1 MTIELN
7 YKEYGSGKPLLI
19 IHGFMGSLDNWHTL
33 ANQFALQHR
42 VFTIDQR
49 NHGKSPHTENHSIAL
64 MVADLKHFIE
74 SKDLPEVMLLGH
86 SMGGKVVM
94 AFALAYPHLV
104 SKLIIVDIAPR
115 VYKRGHDDVFEAI
128 FSVDLA
134 SIQSRKEAESV
145 METYVADFGTRQF
158 LLKNLERRE
167 DGSYAWKMNLTTLHR
182 DYEEIVK
189 PITSDMPYLGPT
201 LVIKG
206 GNSRYISS
214 LDESDF
220 EQLFPTYQLETIP
233 NAGHWVHAEQPK
245 LFFETVSEFCK

>member
-1 MTIELN
+1 
-7 YKEYGSGKPLLI
+7 
-19 IHGFMGSLDNWHTL
+19 
-33 ANQFALQHR
+33 
-42 VFTIDQR
+42 
-49 NHGKSPHTENHSIAL
+49 
-64 MVADLKHFIE
+64 
-74 SKDLPEVMLLGH
+74 
-86 SMGGKVVM
+86 
-94 AFALAYPHLV
+94 
-104 SKLIIVDIAPR
+104 
-115 VYKRGHDDVFEAI
+115 
-128 FSVDLA
+128 
-134 SIQSRKEAESV
+134 
-145 METYVADFGTRQF
+145 METFVADFGTRQF

-189 PITSDMPYLGPT
+189 PITSEMPYLGPT

-220 EQLFPTYQLETIP
+220 EQLFPAYQLETIP

>member
-19 IHGFMGSLDNWHTL
+19 LHGFMGSLDNWHTL
-33 ANQFALQHR
+33 ANQFAQKYR
-42 VFTIDQR
+42 VYTIDQR
-49 NHGKSPHTENHSIAL
+49 NHGKSPHSENHSIPL
-64 MVADLKHFIE
+64 MVEDLKHFIE
-74 SKDLPEVMLLGH
+74 TKNLEEVILLGH

-94 AFALAYPHLV
+94 AFALEYPQLV
-104 SKLIIVDIAPR
+104 SKLIVVDIAPR
-115 VYKRGHDDVFEAI
+115 MYKRGHDDVFEAI

-134 SIQSRKEAESV
+134 TIQSRKEAELA
-145 METYVADFGTRQF
+145 METFVADFGTRQF
-158 LLKNLERRE
+158 LLKNLDRKE
-167 DGSYAWKMNLTTLHR
+167 DGSYAWKMNLKTLHR

-189 PITSDMPYLGPT
+189 PITSDVPYMGAT

-220 EQLFPTYQLETIP
+220 EQLFPAFQLETIP

-245 LFFETVSEFCK
+245 LFFETVSAFCQ